1 MATVLV
7 LGGTGFIGRNL
18 CEYLLKT
25 GAVASIRCVDKVF
38 PQTAFLNGA
47 HTAVF
52 ANPAVQFVQGNLSNA
67 GSIAKCFARDD
78 GKEFDYVFNCAAET
92 KYGQDEPI
100 YQEKLHDVCIK
111 IATEAVKHPIK
122 KFVHLSTAQI
132 YAAGKKPS
140 KEGDKTDP
148 WTMLAKA
155 HLKTEADLKAM
166 KGLPLIILRP
176 STVYGPGDVSGIAPR
191 LICAA
196 VYKHLKE
203 KMKFMWSGDLRLST
217 VHVRDVA
224 AAMWHCACNVP
235 VGALYNLADKNDTD
249 QAKINKILEAIFGIS
264 TGFYGSIMSNAARL
278 NFKDV
283 VEDVND
289 KHLKPWSEMCT
300 AAGIASTPLTPYL
313 DPELLYNNSFSVD
326 GSAIEA
332 TGFKYSYPNVTEELV
347 REMMQYYVEQNLFP
361 VEK

>member
-18 CEYLLKT
+18 CEYLVKT
-25 GAVASIRCVDKVF
+25 GAVAHIRCVDKVF
-38 PQTAFLNGA
+38 PQTAFLNAA
-47 HTAVF
+47 HTTLF
-52 ANPAVQFVQGNLSNA
+52 SNPIVQFVQGNLSNA

-100 YQEKLHDVCIK
+100 YQEKLHDVCMK
-111 IATEAVKHPIK
+111 IAQEAIKHPIK
-122 KFVHLSTAQI
+122 KFVHLSTAQV

-166 KGLPLIILRP
+166 SGLPLIILRP

-191 LICAA
+191 VICAA

-224 AAMWHCACNVP
+224 AAMWHCAINVP
-235 VGALYNLADKNDTD
+235 AGALYNLADKNDTN
-249 QAKINKILEAIFGIS
+249 QEKINKILEAIFGIS
-264 TGFYGSIMSNAARL
+264 TGFYGSLISNAARID
-278 NFKDV
+278 FKGF
-283 VEDVND
+283 VEEAND

-313 DPELLYNNSFSVD
+313 DPELLYNNSFSID
-326 GSAIEA
+326 GSAIES
-332 TGFKYSYPNVTEELV
+332 TGFKYTYPNVTEALV
-347 REMMQYYVEQNLFP
+347 REMMQYYVEQKLFP
-361 VEK
+361 VEA